1 MCVDLNVVLKRQKEK
16 KVNFLVSV
24 WEFLFY
30 EVKAIPRG
38 NVQKKRKEEKEE
50 DFTQQC
56 ALPFTEQSKQA
67 LTRVEREVGG
77 PVHSWATRHQSL

>member
-38 NVQKKRKEEKEE
+38 NIQKKEKKKKKKISHNSVH
-50 DFTQQC
+50 F
-56 ALPFTEQSKQA
+56 PSQSRA
-67 LTRVEREVGG
+67 NRL
-77 PVHSWATRHQSL
+77 